1 MTELLKIVLA
11 KPNWQEKIDDPTIV
25 ATWLEEID
33 AQGISKQ
40 VFECMLDLLRS
51 YRKVS
56 GNEYDGESEFQW
68 DVRLGISM
76 DDIEFSC
83 ECPCA
88 CCADGYNSTDD
99 RYDDEE
105 EDDEDDD
112 DSYKKRKTMKCLCTV
127 EKRTANFR
135 KFIEKFVSHCQF
147 NDSTLKSSFLSE
159 IAALEKSIAS
169 IDYHPGY
176 LCTYQATVI
185 DQKMCVVKLMVQLL
199 KSSTRNTSFFS
210 HAMKMTYFHF
220 RFRQFGCRSCSSFSP
235 LLCEGCY
242 AGHTIRQRTYY

>member
-1 MTELLKIVLA
+1 
-11 KPNWQEKIDDPTIV
+11 
-25 ATWLEEID
+25 
-33 AQGISKQ
+33 
-40 VFECMLDLLRS
+40 
-51 YRKVS
+51 
-56 GNEYDGESEFQW
+56 
-68 DVRLGISM
+68 M

-88 CCADGYNSTDD
+88 CCADGYNSTDG

-176 LCTYQATVI
+176 LCTYLATVI
-185 DQKMCVVKLMVQLL
+185 DQKMCVVKLMVQLF

-210 HAMKMTYFHF
+210 HIRLKMIYFHF
-220 RFRQFGCRSCSSFSP
+220 RFRQLGCRSCASFSP

-242 AGHTIRQRTYY
+242 AGHTIRQRTYRVQGPSLSSTVFCFLLQCSIQTILYQTLLIPPPVTCYLICFEAHVM